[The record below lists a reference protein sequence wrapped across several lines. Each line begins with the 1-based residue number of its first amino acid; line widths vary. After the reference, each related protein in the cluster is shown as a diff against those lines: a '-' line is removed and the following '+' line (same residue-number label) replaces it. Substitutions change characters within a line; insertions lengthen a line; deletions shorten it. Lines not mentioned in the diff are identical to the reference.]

1 LSTIKYQGFEKTLIF
16 LMKSHE
22 QRGKISKL
30 KAHGRITKE
39 IDKMSE

>member
-1 LSTIKYQGFEKTLIF
+1 
-16 LMKSHE
+16 MKSHE

-39 IDKMSE
+39 TDKISEQ